1 VRTLVL
7 LATGELMDTLKLK
20 EKEKKRLVTQ
30 FYYSYRKGGPLTV
43 SDANL
48 YLGRLLPN
56 YFPKIFGPNEN
67 EPLDSAITVKKFEE
81 LAKTI
86 NASTDGSPKSVD
98 EIVYGYIKVANET
111 MCRPIRALTEAKGHD
126 TSNHTLA
133 VFGGAGGQ
141 HGEFRHFYTKS
152 LAQA

>member
-1 VRTLVL
+1 
-7 LATGELMDTLKLK
+7 
-20 EKEKKRLVTQ
+20 
-30 FYYSYRKGGPLTV
+30 LTV

-56 YFPKIFGPNEN
+56 YFPKIFGPNED
-67 EPLDSAITVKKFEE
+67 EPLDLAITNKKFEE
-81 LAKTI
+81 LAKEI
-86 NASTDGSPKSVD
+86 NSSSKGPAKSLD
-98 EIVYGYIKVANET
+98 EIVYGFIKVANET

-141 HGEFRHFYTKS
+141 HGKMNQIKQYTPLNGTS
-152 LAQA
+152 TDNII

>member
-1 VRTLVL
+1 
-7 LATGELMDTLKLK
+7 
-20 EKEKKRLVTQ
+20 
-30 FYYSYRKGGPLTV
+30 V

-48 YLGRLLPN
+48 YLGRLLPD
-56 YFPKIFGPNEN
+56 YFPKIFGPNED
-67 EPLDSAITVKKFEE
+67 EPLDLAITNKKFEE
-81 LAKTI
+81 LAKEI
-86 NASTDGSPKSVD
+86 NASTKGPSKSVD

-141 HGEFRHFYTKS
+141 HGKFRCLMPICYKRYSAHIDN
-152 LAQA
+152 